1 MLTLALLLSCTSAL
15 PTAEEAVQPVAT
27 TAPAPPTAP
36 AAVPAQLAVGAPAWV
51 IASTLRLRAT
61 PSSEGSVRGSLAIN
75 TPVQILELTESW
87 AQVEVSNGTEGW
99 VARDFLAPERLL
111 LSDAIARAQ
120 AAAAPEQQLDWW
132 QRAAAIQPS
141 REALEGL
148 AEAYAALGDRRARA
162 VRAQLAWPHTLFPVR
177 DRAAEGAL
185 TRRVEVEWSSGYWR
199 ERGDVPRS
207 RWGSYGLDPEQGWWV
222 LPATGPAVSARVV
235 GFRSVTGNEC
245 ADDAVRVVTLE
256 LTTALPAGQQALAA
270 HRGEPPASWQNVV
283 EPPALD
289 HDEALARARTVGE
302 TKAEGRAVS
311 RVTLAPAGARWLGA
325 VFWET
330 GAFGELG
337 NAIYDGVQLTLSP
350 QDTEVEP
357 LGPGPTPHWL
367 WAERDLTGDGK
378 PERVIDDDC
387 ATWVYD
393 ADHTMVARTVS
404 RCCGC

>member
-1 MLTLALLLSCTSAL
+1 
-15 PTAEEAVQPVAT
+15 
-27 TAPAPPTAP
+27 
-36 AAVPAQLAVGAPAWV
+36 
-51 IASTLRLRAT
+51 
-61 PSSEGSVRGSLAIN
+61 VRGSLAIN
-75 TPVQILELTESW
+75 TPVQILELTDAW

-99 VARDFLAPERLL
+99 VARAFLAPERLL
-111 LSDAIARAQ
+111 LSDAISRAQ
-120 AAAAPEQQLDWW
+120 AAPAPEQQLDWW

-148 AEAYAALGDRRARA
+148 AEAYRALGDRRARA
-162 VRAQLAWPHTLFPVR
+162 VQAQLAWPHTLFPVR
-177 DRAAEGAL
+177 DRAAEGEV

-207 RWGSYGLDPEQGWWV
+207 RWSSHGLEPDQAWWV
-222 LPATGPAVSARVV
+222 LPATGPAVSAQVV
-235 GFRSVTGNEC
+235 AFRSATGNEC

-256 LTTALPAGQQALAA
+256 LTPPLPAGRQALAA
-270 HRGEPPASWQNVV
+270 HRGEPPALWHNDVQL
-283 EPPALD
+283 PFLD
-289 HDEALARARTVGE
+289 HDEALVRAQTVGE

-337 NAIYDGVQLTLSP
+337 NTIYDGVQLTLSQ

-357 LGPGPTPHWL
+357 LPPGPTPHWL

-378 PERVIDDDC
+378 RERVIDDGC

-393 ADHTMVARTVS
+393 TDHTMVARTVL